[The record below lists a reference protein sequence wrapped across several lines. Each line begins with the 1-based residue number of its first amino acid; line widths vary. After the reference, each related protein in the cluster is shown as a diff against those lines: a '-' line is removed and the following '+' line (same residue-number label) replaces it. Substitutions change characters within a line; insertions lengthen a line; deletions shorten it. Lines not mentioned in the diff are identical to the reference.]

1 MERKQSTDSMF
12 LTIILVLFFQELLY
26 KTIPALKKINSSI
39 QKNNAECFTV
49 SVLKHHRA
57 LGPIKRKR

>member
-26 KTIPALKKINSSI
+26 KAIPAFKKSI
-39 QKNNAECFTV
+39 PAFKRTMLNV
-49 SVLKHHRA
+49 SQYLF
-57 LGPIKRKR
+57 